1 MIRATLSAR
10 ALGAVLL
17 ALLLPVAAFA
27 GEGAQRL
34 ERYLAGLDSLRADF
48 VQYTFNAAR
57 TQMTESHGRF
67 YLQRP
72 GRFRWEYDDPV
83 AQVIIADGKRVYVH
97 DLELEQVTHQSQ
109 ERALR
114 GTPALLLASG
124 APITEHFA
132 VSELPSTDGRAWV
145 ALRPLDADAEVERIE
160 LGFGSDGLESLIME
174 DGFGQ
179 NTRLDFSAA
188 TRNLALEPDL
198 FEIDRSAVDD
208 FLSFD

>member
-1 MIRATLSAR
+1 MSAR

-17 ALLLPVAAFA
+17 ASLLPVAALA

-34 ERYLAGLDSLRADF
+34 DDYLAGLNSLRADF

-114 GTPALLLASG
+114 GTPALLLASA
-124 APITEHFA
+124 APIAEHFA
-132 VSELPSTDGRAWV
+132 VSELPSTDGRDWV
-145 ALRPLDADAEVERIE
+145 ALRPLAADAEVERIE
-160 LGFGSDGLESLIME
+160 LGFGPAGLESLIME

-179 NTRLDFSAA
+179 STRLDFSAA
-188 TRNLALEPDL
+188 TRNLALESEL